1 MLNSKLKTTL
11 IVLIMSQTIIN
22 CSGVQE
28 AFDPK
33 RKNSSE
39 EFLIEK
45 KLPLSMPPDFE
56 ILPIPQSEKTNDN
69 QEIGEIKILIEN
81 QNSKNM
87 QDQNNKNI
95 ELENLILE
103 KIKSN

>member
-1 MLNSKLKTTL
+1 MLISKLKVIL
-11 IVLIMSQTIIN
+11 LFLFISQTIIN
-22 CSGVQE
+22 CSGVQK
-28 AFDPK
+28 AFDPQ

-45 KLPLSMPPDFE
+45 KLPLSIPPDFE
-56 ILPIPQSEKTNDN
+56 KLPIPQSEKNNDS
-69 QEIGEIKILIEN
+69 QKVGEIKILIEN
-81 QNSKNM
+81 QNSRDEN
-87 QDQNNKNI
+87 DQNSKDI